1 MISVALGL
9 ESDNQLSENEK
20 IVTNY
25 SEINIKNMA
34 ASLNVEKKDTSSDL
48 KEESKETIKEV
59 AMEIAPASVIVPP
72 RVEVYENMTIEE
84 LADKLNRNLGN
95 GYISGKGYL
104 IATHC
109 IETGV
114 DPYLAVAIM
123 LHETGCKYNCSALVK
138 ACNNVGGQKGTPS
151 CNGSYKGYQTLDE
164 GIIGFID
171 NLRNNYYSKGL
182 TTVATIAPRYAQ
194 SSAWPAKINS
204 YINQIRAG

>member
-9 ESDNQLSENEK
+9 DSDNQLSENEK

-138 ACNNVGGQKGTPS
+138 ACNNVGGQKGAPS

-194 SSAWPAKINS
+194 SSAWPTKINS
-204 YINQIRAG
+204 YINQIRAS

>member
-9 ESDNQLSENEK
+9 DSDNQLSENEK

-151 CNGSYKGYQTLDE
+151 RNGSYKGYQTLDE

-194 SSAWPAKINS
+194 SSAWPTKINS
-204 YINQIRAG
+204 YINQIRAS